1 MIGRSRNVL
10 IENKSDFFLS
20 YLNYNVL
27 ITREDI
33 LLDPKYALSRAQLK
47 NTKTLSRGVLTN
59 WALVVSQIHWSLTEA
74 NSASRTLACL
84 ASSYKTIANKQL
96 LYSNRSDCVSLQY
109 QTNWLLLSTF
119 L

>member
-47 NTKTLSRGVLTN
+47 NTKTLSRRGVLTN
-59 WALVVSQIHWSLTEA
+59 WTLVVSQIHWSLTEA
-74 NSASRTLACL
+74 NSTSRTLGL
-84 ASSYKTIANKQL
+84 SSQFI
-96 LYSNRSDCVSLQY
+96 
-109 QTNWLLLSTF
+109 
-119 L
+119 